1 MDILIVD
8 DEKIIRDSVSQL
20 LEDAGHYA
28 ELASDGKTALQSLS
42 EAEYQLVLLDM
53 NLGGE
58 SGLDVLAEIQK
69 KHPNVPVVVF
79 TAAATIQTAV
89 EAMRLGALDF
99 LEKPFNRQ
107 QLALVLSRI
116 QKHTK
121 LVQKVVELQQ
131 QVATHSPEAVFESAN
146 AEVRSIYDVLFRA
159 ASTPATV
166 LILGESGTGKTV
178 AARAVHQASPRADK
192 PFITINSPGLSKEL
206 IESELFGHVKGSF
219 TGALKDHWG
228 KVKAADGGTLFLD
241 EIGELPLELQAKLLR
256 LLQDREYERVGE
268 TATRKADVR
277 VIAATNRDLKQAVR
291 DGTFREDLYYRL
303 NVITV
308 VMPPLRRRTDDLMQ
322 FAEGYLKFFAKQFG
336 RSLKGFSADAKK
348 AILAH
353 SWPGNLRELRNAVER
368 AVILCNGSDVHA
380 SDLPLADGAPLAAP
394 DDDGA
399 VSGDARGI
407 GDSMT
412 LQELETAHIK
422 AVMDRLPSLADV
434 ARVLGIDQA
443 TLYRKRK
450 KLGWE

>member
-8 DEKIIRDSVSQL
+8 DEKIIRDSISQL

-28 ELASDGKTALQSLS
+28 ETAADAASALRCLS
-42 EAEYQLVLLDM
+42 EADYQLVLLDM
-53 NLGGE
+53 NLGQAN
-58 SGLDVLAEIQK
+58 GLDLLPDIQK
-69 KHPNVPVVVF
+69 RHPNLPVVVI

-107 QLALVLSRI
+107 QLTLVLSRI
-116 QKHTK
+116 QKHRK
-121 LVQKVVELQQ
+121 LIERVVELQQ
-131 QVATHSPEAVFESAN
+131 QVSSQSPESVFETSN
-146 AEVRSIYDVLFRA
+146 QEVRAVYDVLFRA
-159 ASTPATV
+159 APTPASI

-219 TGALKDHWG
+219 TGAARDHWG

-241 EIGELPLELQAKLLR
+241 EIGELPMDLQAKLLR

-268 TATRKADVR
+268 SVTRKADVR
-277 VIAATNRDLKQAVR
+277 IIAATNRDLKKEVQA
-291 DGTFREDLYYRL
+291 GTFREDLFYRL

-308 VMPPLRRRTDDLMQ
+308 EMPPLRRRPDDLLT
-322 FAEGYLKFFAKQFG
+322 FAENYLKFFARQFG
-336 RSLKGFSADAKK
+336 RTLRGYSAEAKK
-348 AILAH
+348 LLLRH
-353 SWPGNLRELRNAVER
+353 SWPGNLRELRNTIER
-368 AVILCNGSDVHA
+368 AAILCQSKEIEA
-380 SDLPLADGAPLAAP
+380 SDIN
-394 DDDGA
+394 
-399 VSGDARGI
+399 VSGSVVVDGKSESSHGPGI
-407 GDSMT
+407 GDAIT
-412 LQELETAHIK
+412 IDELEAAHIRAILSK
-422 AVMDRLPSLADV
+422 MTSLADA

-450 KLGWE
+450 KLGLDQE